1 MLAQL
6 AQSFRA
12 ASRRS
17 TAFSPVAASL
27 RAPPPLAAAPHR
39 SAAVWTPT
47 ASFHASGPRRGL
59 EEFYDARHRSKAPE
73 DGAAGR
79 AWEACEL
86 RRKSF
91 NDLHRLWWTL
101 YKERNVLLTESA
113 RARRNGMRLK
123 YPQRKA
129 AVRKSMAR
137 IKQVLAERRKIY
149 REQPVPEL
157 PEDDAEDYMVS
168 FNDGR
173 TSYPFQKEHLQM
185 EHSNSNYEIWW
196 VQQYGYKK
204 LLDEC
209 RLVVSGSKSCS
220 SKVSQSVSK

>member
-1 MLAQL
+1 MLSQL
-6 AQSFRA
+6 AQGLRA

-17 TAFSPVAASL
+17 TAFRPVAASL

-137 IKQVLAERRKIY
+137 IKQVLADAPRNQY
-149 REQPVPEL
+149 TAEL
-157 PEDDAEDYMVS
+157 
-168 FNDGR
+168 
-173 TSYPFQKEHLQM
+173 HLQM
-185 EHSNSNYEIWW
+185 IKYA
-196 VQQYGYKK
+196 
-204 LLDEC
+204 DELKNITAKEFC
-209 RLVVSGSKSCS
+209 EGVGLRSSFGTEFSKMRNLTQRLKAAGLNPK
-220 SKVSQSVSK
+220 QL